1 MSLADRLVEDMKA
14 AMKAKDKDTLSV
26 IRMVRAAINN
36 AQIDRGQPLSD
47 AEVTEILA
55 KELKQRNDSLREFS
69 KAGRADFT
77 AKTEREIDIL
87 KRYLPEQLSEEQ
99 LRLLVQDTIQAT
111 GARSKADMG
120 KVMAAL
126 MPQVKGRADGK
137 LVNRLVQEALS

>member
-69 KAGRADFT
+69 KAGRADLT